1 MPQLSVTVSW
11 NQSSSDVGMGIG
23 SIFIPPQIE
32 SKKYFIVT
40 AVETNGIKQKNFV
53 AVPIRQGSK
62 PIWMSA
68 KQIYKIAVSNKPNEL
83 KQVYDSLSGQ
93 ISELRAVIVTGQSTP
108 TPADD
113 IQKKIKEVLDVH

>member
-1 MPQLSVTVSW
+1 
-11 NQSSSDVGMGIG
+11 
-23 SIFIPPQIE
+23 
-32 SKKYFIVT
+32 
-40 AVETNGIKQKNFV
+40 
-53 AVPIRQGSK
+53 
-62 PIWMSA
+62 MSA